1 MANIEAP
8 NNEATKTANA
18 YGSDKDNTPIVF
30 SIPVYNNMPVSACD
44 IPSGGKNPNNYLKN
58 LYVQGHAFSAP
69 FALGDTGSK
78 TYKTTVANKV
88 KSVKVVASAVSTAAT
103 VTGTGSKRLSVG
115 KNTIIVKVKSASG
128 STRSYKIV
136 VTRKSAAKGAV
147 NTEAV
152 SKKQTKSGKTKKT
165 SKKPH
170 ATKRPQ
176 VTKEPQAYDEDLS
189 DADSGE

>member
-1 MANIEAP
+1 MFRVMLFRHRLHSE
-8 NNEATKTANA
+8 
-18 YGSDKDNTPIVF
+18 
-30 SIPVYNNMPVSACD
+30 IPDC
-44 IPSGGKNPNNYLKN
+44 
-58 LYVQGHAFSAP
+58 
-69 FALGDTGSK
+69 K

-103 VTGTGSKRLSVG
+103 VTGTGSKSLSVG

-152 SKKQTKSGKTKKT
+152 SKKQTKSGKTILWKSAHHLT
-165 SKKPH
+165 SF
-170 ATKRPQ
+170 
-176 VTKEPQAYDEDLS
+176 VTP
-189 DADSGE
+189 

>member
-1 MANIEAP
+1 
-8 NNEATKTANA
+8 
-18 YGSDKDNTPIVF
+18 
-30 SIPVYNNMPVSACD
+30 MPVSACD

-147 NTEAV
+147 
-152 SKKQTKSGKTKKT
+152 KTDEIRQNEEDVQETACNQKT
-165 SKKPH
+165 AGNQRAAS
-170 ATKRPQ
+170 
-176 VTKEPQAYDEDLS
+176 L
-189 DADSGE
+189 

>member
-18 YGSDKDNTPIVF
+18 YGGDKDNTPIVF

-88 KSVKVVASAVSTAAT
+88 KSVKVVASAVSTRDYRWARIR
-103 VTGTGSKRLSVG
+103 SSLRLSQPVARH
-115 KNTIIVKVKSASG
+115 VL
-128 STRSYKIV
+128 
-136 VTRKSAAKGAV
+136 
-147 NTEAV
+147 
-152 SKKQTKSGKTKKT
+152 TK
-165 SKKPH
+165 
-170 ATKRPQ
+170 
-176 VTKEPQAYDEDLS
+176 LL
-189 DADSGE
+189 